1 MVNPEHELIERD
13 VRAYLE
19 QHEQKELLR
28 FVAVGSVDD
37 GKSTLIGRL
46 LYDAHGIY
54 EDQLNAA
61 KKATKME
68 VGSNSEGVDLS
79 LFTDGLK
86 AEREQGI
93 TIDVAYKYFSTKK
106 RKFIIADTPGHTQ
119 YTRNMVTGASTA
131 NVAVILIDARY
142 GVLEQSRR
150 HAMIASMLG
159 IPHMCVA
166 VNKMDL
172 KGFAQ
177 DVYESIAKD
186 FRAFTA
192 KLGFKD
198 VTFVPISATQGVNVS
213 TPSAVTPWYKGPT
226 ILSYLEDVPIA
237 GDQNLDDF
245 RYPVQFVLRPNL
257 NYRAFAG
264 QIASGVVKKGDP
276 IMVMPSG
283 KTSVVKGI
291 DTYEGEIEE
300 AFAPMSVAIRL
311 EHEVDVSRGDMLVL
325 PQNRPQVGRQFE
337 ADLVWLHERPIDTQ
351 KTYILKHTTQMV
363 RVQVDAIESKLNLT
377 TLENEQASALGLNDI
392 ARVHLTCRRA
402 LYFDAY
408 NKNRATGAFVLVDS
422 LSNITVAAGM
432 IRTKGGEQKLEDALK
447 ESRAGSGLKPKTEVS
462 PRERRER
469 LGQSGSTVWL
479 TGLPGSGRWSLAYAL
494 ERRLFDLGHT
504 AHVIEPVDE
513 TLDGIISAAHA
524 CTSAGLIAIC
534 AFPSKSRAD
543 REKAKSRIGEG
554 RFFEIFV
561 DTELALCKERRPD
574 GDFAGFEAP
583 EKPAARVSFEQMRL
597 HRAVETV
604 IEMLER
610 TKQLDRG

>member
-1 MVNPEHELIERD
+1 
-13 VRAYLE
+13 
-19 QHEQKELLR
+19 
-28 FVAVGSVDD
+28 
-37 GKSTLIGRL
+37 
-46 LYDAHGIY
+46 
-54 EDQLNAA
+54 
-61 KKATKME
+61 
-68 VGSNSEGVDLS
+68 
-79 LFTDGLK
+79 
-86 AEREQGI
+86 
-93 TIDVAYKYFSTKK
+93 
-106 RKFIIADTPGHTQ
+106 
-119 YTRNMVTGASTA
+119 MVTGASTA
-131 NVAVILIDARY
+131 NVAIILIDARY

-166 VNKMDL
+166 INKMDL
-172 KGFAQ
+172 KDFSQ
-177 DVYESIAKD
+177 EVYDGISKD

-213 TPSAVTPWYKGPT
+213 TPSPVTPWYKGPT

-237 GDQNLDDF
+237 GDLNLTDF

-264 QIASGVVKKGDP
+264 QIASGVIRKGDP

-283 KTSVVKGI
+283 KQSRVKAI
-291 DTYEGEIEE
+291 DTYEGEIDE

-325 PQNRPQVGRQFE
+325 PTNRPQVGRLLE
-337 ADLVWLHERPIDTQ
+337 ADLVWLHERPLDTE
-351 KTYILKHTTQMV
+351 KSYILKHTTQMV
-363 RVQVDAIESKLNLT
+363 RVQVDAIDSKLNLE
-377 TLENEQASALGLNDI
+377 TLEHEKAAGLGLNDI

-408 NKNRATGAFVLVDS
+408 NGNRATGAFVLVDS

-432 IRTKGGEQKLEDALK
+432 IRTKAGEQKLEDALK
-447 ESRAGSGLKPKTEVS
+447 ESRAGSGMKPKTEVS
-462 PRERRER
+462 ARERRER
-469 LGQSGSTVWL
+469 LGQSGVTIWL

-513 TLDGIISAAHA
+513 TLDGVVSAAHA
-524 CTSAGLIAIC
+524 CTSAGLISIC
-534 AFPSKSRAD
+534 AFTAKLRGD

-554 RFFEIFV
+554 RFIEVFV
-561 DTELALCKERRPD
+561 DTDIALCKERRPD
-574 GDFAGFEAP
+574 GDFEGFEP
-583 EKPAARVSFEQMRL
+583 PAKAVVRVSFEQMRL
-597 HRAVETV
+597 HKAVEAV
-604 IEMLER
+604 IEALEQA
-610 TKQLDRG
+610 KQLDRG